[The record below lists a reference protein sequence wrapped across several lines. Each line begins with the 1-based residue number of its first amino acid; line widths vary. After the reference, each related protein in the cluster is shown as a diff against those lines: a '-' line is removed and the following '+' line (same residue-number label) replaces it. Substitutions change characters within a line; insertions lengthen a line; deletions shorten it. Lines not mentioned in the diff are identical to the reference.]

1 MESPSLPREGSG
13 WVMALRINAKLGQY
27 ARDMRREPTDSE
39 RRLWGAL
46 RASQLG
52 GFKFRRQAVI
62 EPYICDFLCP
72 SIGLVVEVDDDRHD
86 PVKDRDRDFD
96 LAHQGYFV
104 LRFSNADVRDN
115 LEAVLLT
122 IFERAS
128 ALPERQKITHP
139 NPSLS
144 REGL

>member
-1 MESPSLPREGSG
+1 
-13 WVMALRINAKLGQY
+13 MALRINARLGQY
-27 ARDMRREPTDSE
+27 ARDMRCEPTEYE

-72 SIGLVVEVDDDRHD
+72 SIGLIVEVDDDRHD
-86 PVKDRDRDFD
+86 PVRDRDRDFD

-115 LEAVLLT
+115 LDGVLTVIL
-122 IFERAS
+122 ERAHS
-128 ALPERQKITHP
+128 LPERQKITHP
-139 NPSLS
+139 NPSLE

>member
-1 MESPSLPREGSG
+1 
-13 WVMALRINAKLGQY
+13 MALRINEKLGQY
-27 ARDMRREPTDSE
+27 ARDHRREPTDYE

-62 EPYICDFLCP
+62 APYICDFLCP
-72 SIGLVVEVDDDRHD
+72 SIGLIVEVDDDRHD
-86 PVKDRDRDFD
+86 PIKDRDRDFD
-96 LAHQGYFV
+96 LANQGYLV
-104 LRFSNADVRDN
+104 LRFSNADICDN
-115 LEAVLLT
+115 LDGVLTAILD
-122 IFERAS
+122 RAS

>member
-1 MESPSLPREGSG
+1 
-13 WVMALRINAKLGQY
+13 MALRINARLGQF
-27 ARDMRREPTDSE
+27 ASDMRREPTDYE
-39 RRLWGAL
+39 RRLWSAL

-72 SIGLVVEVDDDRHD
+72 SIGVIVEIDDDRHD
-86 PVKDRDRDFD
+86 PMKDKDRDFD
-96 LAHQGYFV
+96 LAHQGYLV
-104 LRFSNADVRDN
+104 LRFSNAEVRDN
-115 LEAVLLT
+115 LEGVLSVIL
-122 IFERAS
+122 ERAM
-128 ALPERQKITHP
+128 ALPPRQKITHP

>member
-1 MESPSLPREGSG
+1 
-13 WVMALRINAKLGQY
+13 MALRINARLGQY
-27 ARDMRREPTDSE
+27 ARDMRREPTDYE
-39 RRLWGAL
+39 RRLWSAL

-52 GFKFRRQAVI
+52 GFKFRRQAVV

-72 SIGLVVEVDDDRHD
+72 SIGLIVEVDDDRHD
-86 PVKDRDRDFD
+86 AIKDRDRDFD
-96 LAHQGYFV
+96 LAHQGYLV

-115 LEAVLLT
+115 MEGVLSVILD
-122 IFERAS
+122 RANG
-128 ALPERQKITHP
+128 LPPRQKITHP

>member
-1 MESPSLPREGSG
+1 
-13 WVMALRINAKLGQY
+13 MALRINARLGQY
-27 ARDMRREPTDSE
+27 ARDMRREPTDYE
-39 RRLWGAL
+39 RRLWCAL

-72 SIGLVVEVDDDRHD
+72 SIGLIIEVDDDRHD
-86 PVKDRDRDFD
+86 PIKDRDRDFD
-96 LAHQGYFV
+96 LAHQGYLV

-115 LEAVLLT
+115 MEGVLSVILD
-122 IFERAS
+122 RAN
-128 ALPERQKITHP
+128 ALPPRLKITHP

>member
-1 MESPSLPREGSG
+1 
-13 WVMALRINAKLGQY
+13 MALRINAKLGQY
-27 ARDMRREPTDSE
+27 AHDMRREPTDYE
-39 RRLWGAL
+39 RRLWSAL

-72 SIGLVVEVDDDRHD
+72 LIGLIVEVDDDRHD
-86 PVKDRDRDFD
+86 PIKDRDRDFD
-96 LAHQGYFV
+96 LAHQGYLV
-104 LRFSNADVRDN
+104 LRFSNADIRDN
-115 LEAVLLT
+115 LDGVLTVIL
-122 IFERAS
+122 ERAS

>member
-1 MESPSLPREGSG
+1 
-13 WVMALRINAKLGQY
+13 
-27 ARDMRREPTDSE
+27 MRREPTGYE
-39 RRLWGAL
+39 RRLWSAL

-72 SIGLVVEVDDDRHD
+72 SIGLIVEVDDDRHD
-86 PVKDRDRDFD
+86 PIKDRDRDFD
-96 LAHQGYFV
+96 LAHQGYLV

-115 LEAVLLT
+115 MEGVLSVILD
-122 IFERAS
+122 RAN
-128 ALPERQKITHP
+128 ALPPRQKITHP

>member
-1 MESPSLPREGSG
+1 
-13 WVMALRINAKLGQY
+13 MALRINAKLGQY
-27 ARDMRREPTDSE
+27 ARDMRREPTDYE

-72 SIGLVVEVDDDRHD
+72 SIGLIVEVDDDRHD
-86 PVKDRDRDFD
+86 PIKDRDRDFD
-96 LAHQGYFV
+96 LAHQGYLV
-104 LRFSNADVRDN
+104 LRFSNADIRDN
-115 LEAVLLT
+115 LDGVLTVIL
-122 IFERAS
+122 ERAS

-139 NPSLS
+139 NPSNEARDSFELG